1 MSEGE
6 GRPARKVVLI
16 IGGARGIGRGIVER
30 CAAEGARVAIADI
43 SLERDPL
50 AARLAG
56 EDDGALALPLDVR
69 NSADHER
76 AVARTLEYFGRLD
89 GMVYCAGIFPRATLL
104 ETDEALWHQ
113 VIDTNLTGAFLAC
126 RAVIPHMVAQGGGA
140 IVTIGSLHAAA
151 GSRNLFAY
159 AVSKGGL
166 VTMTR
171 NLAAAHARDRI
182 RVNCV
187 HPGWVLSEG
196 ELAIRGL
203 VAGQADQ
210 FAEQI
215 GDDMP
220 LGRLQTPED
229 IAHTVAFLLS
239 DNALQIT
246 GQVIAVDGGLG
257 GRAFA

>member
-1 MSEGE
+1 
-6 GRPARKVVLI
+6 
-16 IGGARGIGRGIVER
+16 
-30 CAAEGARVAIADI
+30 
-43 SLERDPL
+43 
-50 AARLAG
+50 
-56 EDDGALALPLDVR
+56 
-69 NSADHER
+69 
-76 AVARTLEYFGRLD
+76 
-89 GMVYCAGIFPRATLL
+89 MVYCAGIFPRATLL

-203 VAGQADQ
+203 VAGQAEQ

-215 GDDMP
+215 GDDIP

-229 IAHTVAFLLS
+229 IARTVAFLLS